1 MASFE
6 IFYKATCNQARKGD
20 SNQVFTEVEHPGTG
34 HQILRAGALL
44 AVRAKQ
50 VQDEVA
56 GFHNITVVWV
66 KLLIL

>member
-50 VQDEVA
+50 V
-56 GFHNITVVWV
+56 
-66 KLLIL
+66 

>member
-6 IFYKATCNQARKGD
+6 IFYETTCNQARKGD

-44 AVRAKQ
+44 AVGAKQ

-66 KLLIL
+66 KFLIL